1 MISNRAMRSQDADK
15 LGQLISALVN
25 DGQIADAYALLAPV
39 LAERTPFRLLDR
51 IGAAIGVGPVEA
63 VNTFLDHIAAHKT
76 MGGWVVIASALGGQL
91 SRDLPGAFT
100 RCRKFILDADVWY
113 ATDILGERVPGPA
126 LVADY
131 TQVLPLLSPWR
142 YDLNR
147 WIRRTVGVAVHF
159 WAKRAHGEPEYIS
172 QAKALLAFLAPM
184 FEEQDMDAI
193 KGVGWGLKT
202 LGRFYPDLVAEWLTE
217 QVVHLR
223 RNPRILMLRKALTYL
238 SDEYRVQLS

>member
-1 MISNRAMRSQDADK
+1 MNTHEARD
-15 LGQLISALVN
+15 LGQRLLALAE
-25 DGQIADAYALLAPV
+25 DERITEAYHLLAPV
-39 LAERTPFRLLDR
+39 LAARTPFRLLDR
-51 IGAAIGVGPVEA
+51 IGEAAGAGSIQA
-63 VNTFLDHIAAHKT
+63 VNAFMDHIAAQKS
-76 MGGWVVIASALGGQL
+76 MGGWVVIASELDQQL
-91 SRDLPGAFT
+91 TRDLPGAFT

-131 TQVLPLLSPWR
+131 AQALSLLSPWR

-159 WAKRAHGEPEYIS
+159 WAKRAHGGPEYIS
-172 QAKALLAFLAPM
+172 QANALLAFLAPM

-217 QVVHLR
+217 QVVNLR